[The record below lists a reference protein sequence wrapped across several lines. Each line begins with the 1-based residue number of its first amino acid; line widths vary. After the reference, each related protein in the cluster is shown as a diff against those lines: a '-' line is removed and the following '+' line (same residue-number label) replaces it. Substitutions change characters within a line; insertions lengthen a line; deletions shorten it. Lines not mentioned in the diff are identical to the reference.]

1 MVDVHDK
8 KTRSRNM
15 AAVRGKNTKPELLL
29 RSELFRQGFRF
40 RLHYG
45 GLPGKP
51 DIVLPK
57 YRAVIQVHG
66 CFWHGHHC
74 ALFHWPATR
83 EDFWRK
89 KITENAVRD
98 QPGRGRVEGSR
109 VARADCLGV
118 RAPWWGGG
126 YSRKGCFASN
136 ALDPINEIE
145 RSDFGK
151 VMSVGIGSW
160 MPGWPAR

>member
-15 AAVRGKNTKPELLL
+15 AAVRAKNTKPELLL
-29 RSELFRQGFRF
+29 RRALFRRGFRF

-45 GLPGKP
+45 SLPGRP

-66 CFWHGHHC
+66 CFWHGHDC
-74 ALFHWPATR
+74 AFFQWPATR

-89 KITENAVRD
+89 KITENTVRD
-98 QPGRGRVEGSR
+98 QRTEEELKAAGWRMLTVWECALRGVGSATVES
-109 VARADCLGV
+109 VASRADQWIRSKRSTGQIS
-118 RAPWWGGG
+118 GK
-126 YSRKGCFASN
+126 SR
-136 ALDPINEIE
+136 
-145 RSDFGK
+145 R
-151 VMSVGIGSW
+151 
-160 MPGWPAR
+160 